1 VTAPTV
7 ALDRWSSQSQ
17 LADSA
22 GTLATAIWSEVSWRD
37 LFGSWANLATDAY
50 AMVSQAQLEAAAGAE
65 SYVGALLA
73 ETGQDGGVAA
83 ASVNPM
89 NLAGIASDGR
99 SLDSLLL
106 QPILQVADLAR
117 AGADESGAMRYGN
130 YMLSMIAESQV
141 QDAGRVATSVATT
154 ARAKL
159 SGYVRQLVPPTCGRC
174 AILAGRHY
182 KWNAGFQRHPHCNCV
197 NVPVSE
203 DVAGDLTTNPDSYFG
218 SLSSAAQDRYFGK
231 ANAQAIR
238 DGADMGQ
245 VVNASR
251 SMYTTTGGSRTLQA
265 TREGVTRD
273 GLFGATEVATQL
285 GGLRL
290 MPEQIYL
297 DAHGDRDLAIQLLKR
312 FGYLI

>member
-1 VTAPTV
+1 VTAPSV
-7 ALDRWSSQSQ
+7 ALDRWSSQAS
-17 LADSA
+17 LSDSV
-22 GTLATAIWSEVSWRD
+22 GTIASAMWAEVSWRD
-37 LFGSWANLATDAY
+37 LFGSWAGLSTSAY
-50 AMVSQAQLEAAAGAE
+50 AMVAQAQFEAARSAE
-65 SYVGALLA
+65 SYVDALLA
-73 ETGQDGGVAA
+73 ETGQDGGAA
-83 ASVNPM
+83 VGSLEPM

-99 SLDSLLL
+99 SLDSRLL
-106 QPILQVADLAR
+106 QPLIQVADLAR
-117 AGADESGAMRYGN
+117 AGVDESSAMRYGN
-130 YMLSMIAESQV
+130 YLITMLAESQV

-154 ARAKL
+154 ARPKL

-174 AILAGRHY
+174 AILAGKHY

-203 DVAGDLTTNPDSYFG
+203 DVAGDLTTDPSNYFQ
-218 SLSSAAQDRYFGK
+218 SLKPGDQDRYFGK
-231 ANAQAIR
+231 SNAQAIR

-251 SMYTTTGGSRTLQA
+251 SMYTTTFGSRTLQA
-265 TREGVTRD
+265 TREGVTSR
-273 GLFGATEVATQL
+273 GLFGAGDVAAQI

-312 FGYLI
+312 FGYLS